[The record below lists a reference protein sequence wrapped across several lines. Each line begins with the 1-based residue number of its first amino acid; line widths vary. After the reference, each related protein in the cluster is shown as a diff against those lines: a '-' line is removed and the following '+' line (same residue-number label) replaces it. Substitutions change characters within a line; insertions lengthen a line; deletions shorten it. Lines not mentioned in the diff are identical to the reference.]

1 LPNKQFNPVISGSIK
16 LKTTFNY
23 IIVSWVWKF
32 TLHISSSNSNL
43 PCSFRN
49 FSCVI
54 SDLINPGITIVIPI
68 SDPNST
74 LSHTCYTLLYLR
86 INIVKTEWLLIEV
99 TDTYLK
105 DVDGKSYIMEA

>member
-1 LPNKQFNPVISGSIK
+1 LYHG
-16 LKTTFNY
+16 Y
-23 IIVSWVWKF
+23 G
-32 TLHISSSNSNL
+32 NL
-43 PCSFRN
+43 PFTVLHLIPICLAGLGI
-49 FSCVI
+49 SCVI